1 MNHESHLV
9 YDSLRGRRDL
19 GTRDLVRTP
28 ERKLLFW
35 SEDICLEVLIQPGG
49 GQLRI
54 LHGQL
59 TENPSGRPLSEIE
72 VAMGPD
78 IIQTDDYG
86 EFTMTVSD
94 ACEPRLLC
102 VRDAALRTTFT
113 IPAAEDE

>member
-9 YDSLRGRRDL
+9 YDSLRGARDI
-19 GTRDLVRTP
+19 GTRDLACAS
-28 ERKLLFW
+28 ERKLLFR
-35 SEDICLEVLIQPGG
+35 SQDICLEVLIQSGG

-59 TENPSGRPLSEIE
+59 IENPRGRPMPGIE
-72 VAMGPD
+72 VAMGPET
-78 IIQTDDYG
+78 IRTDEYG

-94 ACEPRLLC
+94 ACESRLLY
-102 VRDAALRTTFT
+102 VRDAAFRTTFT